1 MYTWDNV
8 NAIYQIYPRSFKDS
22 NSDGIG
28 DLKGIIEKLDYIKS
42 LNSQENS
49 LNVDAIW
56 LSPFFLSPQKDCGY
70 DISNYLQIDPIFGNL
85 NDFKT
90 LLDEA
95 HKRDIKILLD
105 LVPNHTSDKHPWFIE
120 SRKSKDNPY
129 RDYYVWKD
137 QKNGKYPNNWLS
149 MSGGSMWQWD
159 ENTKQYYLHSFL
171 KSQPDLN
178 WNNPK
183 VREEIQN
190 IMRYWLDLSVD
201 GFRVDAVWALSKDPD
216 FKDNPINEATFS
228 SPQDFGSF
236 INKNSKNGPNLKKYL
251 KSLTDVLNEYQDRFM
266 VFEFYPDSLL
276 GDTYMQY
283 QEIQDISNKSSVFYF
298 ELFELTWWARKYQER
313 LNLIFSK
320 NYDNLPVVS
329 LGNHDQPRIASR
341 YGYGEAKALALIQM
355 TLPGIPQIYYGEE
368 LGMTDVDIKETEAYD
383 NFGGNGF
390 DLRDKVRTPF
400 RWNNSNYG
408 DFSSVKPWLP
418 MGNNLETIN
427 VESELKNQE
436 SFLSFYKKLL
446 SIRKKEATLRNGKYE
461 LLNNINDEILSFK
474 RTSKDKEFY
483 ILVNFTDRN
492 LKAPM
497 PSPGKILVST
507 NPIDNLYVNNEISL
521 RAFEGVLIE
530 KVN

>member
-1 MYTWDNV
+1 MYAWNNV

-22 NSDGIG
+22 NNDGIG
-28 DLKGIIEKLDYIKS
+28 DLKGIIKKLDYIKS
-42 LNSQENS
+42 LNNQENS

-70 DISNYLQIDPIFGNL
+70 DISDYLQVDPIFGNL

-95 HKRDIKILLD
+95 HKRDIKVLLD
-105 LVPNHTSDKHPWFIE
+105 LVPNHTSDKHPWFKE

-129 RDYYVWKD
+129 RDYYIWKD
-137 QKNGKYPNNWLS
+137 PKNDKYPNNWLS

-159 ENTKQYYLHSFL
+159 ETTKQYYLHSFL

-183 VREEIQN
+183 VRKEIQN
-190 IMRYWLDLSVD
+190 IMRYWLDLGVD
-201 GFRVDAVWALSKDPD
+201 GFRVDAVWALSKDPN
-216 FKDNPINEATFS
+216 FKDNPINEANFLS
-228 SPQDFGSF
+228 SQDFGSF

-283 QEIQDISNKSSVFYF
+283 QEIQDISGISSVFYF
-298 ELFELTWWARKYQER
+298 ELFELTWWAREYQER
-313 LNLIFSK
+313 LNLVFSK

-368 LGMTDVDIKETEAYD
+368 LGMIDVNIKETEAYD

-400 RWNNSNYG
+400 RWNSSNYG

-474 RTSKDKEFY
+474 RISKDKEFY
-483 ILVNFTDRN
+483 ILVNFTDKN
-492 LKAPM
+492 LEAPI

-530 KVN
+530 KIN